1 VSRSVLFTIGI
12 VVFFVVTT
20 AVIIYGQSLF
30 RRMEGGDI
38 PETVG

>member
-12 VVFFVVTT
+12 VVFFFVTT

-38 PETVG
+38 GVAK